1 MEPSILFETTKAAFA
16 RFKAQGNRCH
26 YPKNLKEDA
35 LKLLAYYSESTLCA
49 ALGVT
54 TVSLRNW
61 RKEKNQQANS
71 SPAFMTLDIDDFDES
86 VSRLLPNVTQNTV
99 ALTVHLPHQLSLSLP
114 EQSVKKT
121 VHFVCALIK
130 EFDSCCI

>member
-1 MEPSILFETTKAAFA
+1 MEPSALFETTKAAFA

-26 YPKNLKEDA
+26 YPKNLKDDA
-35 LKLLAYYSESTLCA
+35 LKLLAHYSESTLCV

-61 RKEKNQQANS
+61 RKEKNQPTNP
-71 SPAFMTLDIDDFDES
+71 SPAFMTLDIDELDES
-86 VSRLLPNVTQNTV
+86 VSRLLPKMTHNTV
-99 ALTVHLPHQLSLSLP
+99 TLTVQLPHQLSLSLP
-114 EQSVKKT
+114 EQSVKKA
-121 VHFVCALIK
+121 VQFVCALIK

>member
-61 RKEKNQQANS
+61 RKEKNQQTNS

>member
-1 MEPSILFETTKAAFA
+1 MEPSTLFETTKAAFV

-35 LKLLAYYSESTLCA
+35 LKLLAHYSESTLCA

-54 TVSLRNW
+54 YVSLRNW
-61 RKEKNQQANS
+61 RKEKNQQAKP

-86 VSRLLPNVTQNTV
+86 VSRLLPKVTQNTV

-114 EQSVKKT
+114 EQSIKNT
-121 VHFVCALIK
+121 VHFVYALIK
-130 EFDSCCI
+130 EFDQCSI

>member
-1 MEPSILFETTKAAFA
+1 MELSALFETTKAAFA

-35 LKLLAYYSESTLCA
+35 LKLLAHYSESTLCA

-54 TVSLRNW
+54 YVSLRNW
-61 RKEKNQQANS
+61 RKEKNQPTNP
-71 SPAFMTLDIDDFDES
+71 SPTFMTLDLDELDES
-86 VSRLLPNVTQNTV
+86 ASRLFSKVAHHTV

-114 EQSVKKT
+114 EQSVKNT

-130 EFDSCCI
+130 EFDQCLL

>member
-1 MEPSILFETTKAAFA
+1 MEPSTLLEATKAAFA

-26 YPKNLKEDA
+26 YPKKLKDEV
-35 LKLLAYYSESTLCA
+35 LKLLAHHSESSLCD
-49 ALGVT
+49 ALGITRVT
-54 TVSLRNW
+54 LRNW
-61 RKEKNQQANS
+61 RKEKNQHTNS
-71 SPAFMTLDIDDFDES
+71 SPYFMTLDIDDFDES

-121 VHFVCALIK
+121 VHFVFALIK
-130 EFDSCCI
+130 EFDSCLL